1 MSSVDIVNL
10 PLLVEDGTGLYVR
23 LILIFFLA
31 SILIGLLTLAVNDGL
46 SILIVNSIDSKN
58 GFLNSIG
65 GGFGPVILNGPLG

>member
-1 MSSVDIVNL
+1 
-10 PLLVEDGTGLYVR
+10 
-23 LILIFFLA
+23 
-31 SILIGLLTLAVNDGL
+31 LIGLLTLAVKDGL